1 MGSFGAQTR
10 YNSQAKG
17 EILQTQEQPDIDLA
31 INVDMAGGSQFE
43 LPKLEPDQMFP
54 AQSAQS
60 NEAPLKEKNNVFY
73 Q

>member
-54 AQSAQS
+54 PQPAPS
-60 NEAPLKEKNNVFY
+60 NDGAIKQKNNVFY